1 MSIRQF
7 FFYAACACSVGVA
20 AQTADPA
27 NAGRSGPVS
36 LAQALQAAKA
46 NAQARLA
53 QQSLAAAS
61 ADILAAD
68 RPPLPV
74 FSAKAASTSDSSGA
88 QARYDKSF
96 GLDWTVERGDK
107 RLHRTAAAK
116 FGAQAAQSELAE
128 TVLLQQL
135 QAKDLFFELLTA
147 QERVQHL
154 QSIAQG
160 AEQTA
165 AAARLRLKA
174 GDLSAQDTV
183 RVEIEAE
190 RARSD
195 LARAQ
200 ADQKRASLAL
210 AQGLGWAGSAASP
223 LSAQAEWPD
232 AASDV
237 LAATASLE
245 AWIASRPDIK
255 AYELRASAA
264 QAALD
269 NARALGKID
278 PTVGLSLDSS
288 GASNR
293 RLAELRV
300 QFPLQVRSTY
310 DGEIG
315 RAMAQFE
322 QAQTLLEQARLAA
335 QTQWQGMRSDY
346 VSALARY
353 NAYGKDILPRAQKV
367 AAQAEFAYSKGA
379 IPLVDLLDARRT
391 LKASLLEALDVQQ
404 EFAKAFAALQI
415 RSPKP

>member
-7 FFYAACACSVGVA
+7 IFLTACAFSLGAA
-20 AQTADPA
+20 AQSPAAADPV
-27 NAGRSGPVS
+27 RSGPVT
-36 LAQALQAAKA
+36 LVQVLQAAKA

-53 QQSLAAAS
+53 RQSLAAAS

-74 FSAKAASTSDSSGA
+74 FSAKATSSADSSGA
-88 QARYDKSF
+88 QPRYDKSF

-107 RLHRTAAAK
+107 RLLRTAAAK

-135 QAKDLFFELLTA
+135 LAKDLFFELLAA

-154 QSIAQG
+154 QSIAQA

-200 ADQKRASLAL
+200 AEQKRTSLTL
-210 AQGLGWAGSAASP
+210 AQGLGWATSASAA
-223 LSAQAEWPD
+223 LSAQADWPD
-232 AASDV
+232 ADSDV
-237 LAATASLE
+237 LTATASLE
-245 AWIASRPDIK
+245 AWMASRPDIK
-255 AYELRASAA
+255 AYELRMSAA

-315 RAMAQFE
+315 RAMAQLE
-322 QAQTLLEQARLAA
+322 QAQTLLEQVRLAA
-335 QTQWQGMRSDY
+335 QTQWQGMRADY
-346 VSALARY
+346 ASALARY
-353 NAYGKDILPRAQKV
+353 KNYSKDILPRAQKV

-415 RSPKP
+415 RAPKP

>member
-7 FFYAACACSVGVA
+7 IFYTACAISMGAA
-20 AQTADPA
+20 AQSAAPA
-27 NAGRSGPVS
+27 SAARSGPVS

-74 FSAKAASTSDSSGA
+74 FSAKAASASEGSQS
-88 QARYDKSF
+88 RYDKSV

-116 FGAQAAQSELAE
+116 LGAQAAQSELAE
-128 TVLLQQL
+128 TVLQQQL
-135 QAKDLFFELLTA
+135 QAKDLFFDLMAA
-147 QERVQHL
+147 QERVLHL
-154 QSIAQG
+154 QSIAQA

-174 GDLSAQDTV
+174 GDLSMQDTV

-190 RARSD
+190 RARSE
-195 LARAQ
+195 LAKAQ
-200 ADQKRASLAL
+200 ADQKRASLVL
-210 AQGLGWAGSAASP
+210 AQGLGWAASAAAP
-223 LSAQAEWPD
+223 LLAQGEWPD
-232 AASDV
+232 AALDV
-237 LAATASLE
+237 LALTASVE
-245 AWIASRPDIK
+245 AWTTSRPDIK
-255 AYELRASAA
+255 AYELRAAAA

-278 PTVGLSLDSS
+278 PTVGLSLDSA

-310 DGEIG
+310 DGEVG
-315 RAMAQFE
+315 RAMAQLE
-322 QAQTLLEQARLAA
+322 QAQTQLEQARLNA
-335 QTQWQGMRSDY
+335 QGQWQGMRADY

-353 NAYGKDILPRAQKV
+353 NTYHKDILPRAQKV
-367 AAQAEFAYSKGA
+367 AAQAEFAYGKGA
-379 IPLVDLLDARRT
+379 IALVDLLDARRT
-391 LKASLLEALDVQQ
+391 LKASLLEALEVQL

-415 RSPKP
+415 RGPNS

>member
-7 FFYAACACSVGVA
+7 IFYTACAFSLSAA
-20 AQTADPA
+20 AQTASPA
-27 NAGRSGPVS
+27 SSGRSGPVS

-74 FSAKAASTSDSSGA
+74 FSAKAASTSDNSGS
-88 QARYDKSF
+88 QPRYDKSV

-128 TVLLQQL
+128 TLLLQQM
-135 QAKDLFFELLTA
+135 QAKDLFFDLLAA
-147 QERVQHL
+147 QERVLHL
-154 QSIAQG
+154 QGIAQA

-165 AAARLRLKA
+165 GAARLRLRA

-195 LARAQ
+195 LAKAQ
-200 ADQKRASLAL
+200 AEQKRASLTL
-210 AQGLGWAGSAASP
+210 AQGLGWPGSAASP
-223 LSAQAEWPD
+223 LSAQADWPD
-232 AASDV
+232 AGADM
-237 LAATASLE
+237 LALTASVE
-245 AWIASRPDIK
+245 AWMATRPDIK
-255 AYELRASAA
+255 AYELRAAAA

-278 PTVGLSLDSS
+278 PTVGLSVDSS
-288 GASNR
+288 GAANR

-310 DGEIG
+310 D
-315 RAMAQFE
+315 
-322 QAQTLLEQARLAA
+322 
-335 QTQWQGMRSDY
+335 
-346 VSALARY
+346 
-353 NAYGKDILPRAQKV
+353 
-367 AAQAEFAYSKGA
+367 
-379 IPLVDLLDARRT
+379 
-391 LKASLLEALDVQQ
+391 
-404 EFAKAFAALQI
+404 
-415 RSPKP
+415 